1 MGVLSRRINDVIDR
15 DMEKKKVTSD
25 ALRKMEIGQTVT
37 FELPDADAIN
47 SGKAIAYRLQN
58 SLRCKFSAISDY
70 VNNRLTITKNAQ
82 P

>member
-1 MGVLSRRINDVIDR
+1 MIK
-15 DMEKKKVTSD
+15 EKVTSE
-25 ALRKMEIGQTVT
+25 ALRKMEIGQTKT

-58 SLRCKFSAISDY
+58 SLRCKFSAVSDY
-70 VNNRLTITKNAQ
+70 AHNKLTLTKNAR

>member
-1 MGVLSRRINDVIDR
+1 MKQTYEPPRMV
-15 DMEKKKVTSD
+15 KQKVTSET
-25 ALRKMEIGQTVT
+25 LRGMMIGETII

-58 SLRCKFSAISDY
+58 SLRCKFRALSDY
-70 VNNRLTITKNAQ
+70 QNNRLTLTKIAQ

>member
-1 MGVLSRRINDVIDR
+1 MIIK
-15 DMEKKKVTSD
+15 EKVSSKT
-25 ALRKMEIGQTVT
+25 LRGMNTGQSLT

-58 SLRCKFSAISDY
+58 SLRCKFSAESDY
-70 VNNRLTITKNAQ
+70 TNNRLTITKSAR

>member
-1 MGVLSRRINDVIDR
+1 
-15 DMEKKKVTSD
+15 MEKKKVTSD
-25 ALRKMEIGQTVT
+25 ALRKMAIGQTVT

-47 SGKAIAYRLQN
+47 CGKAIAYRLQN

>member
-1 MGVLSRRINDVIDR
+1 MP
-15 DMEKKKVTSD
+15 MEKTKVTSA

-37 FELPDADAIN
+37 FDLPDADAIN

-58 SLRCKFSAISDY
+58 SLRCKFSAVSDY
-70 VNNRLTITKNAQ
+70 ANYRLTLTKNAL

>member
-1 MGVLSRRINDVIDR
+1 
-15 DMEKKKVTSD
+15 MEKKRVTSEV
-25 ALRKMEIGQTVT
+25 LRQMEVGESIT

-70 VNNRLTITKNAQ
+70 VNNRLTITKSEKI
-82 P
+82 

>member
-1 MGVLSRRINDVIDR
+1 
-15 DMEKKKVTSD
+15 MEKKKVTSD

-47 SGKAIAYRLQN
+47 SGKSIAYRLQN

>member
-1 MGVLSRRINDVIDR
+1 MII
-15 DMEKKKVTSD
+15 EKKKVTSD
-25 ALRKMEIGQTVT
+25 ALRNMAIGQTVT

-70 VNNRLTITKNAQ
+70 VNNRLTITKKPQ
-82 P
+82 S